1 MINNIPLTPV
11 KTLIKTIT
19 NVHAKKELFHE
30 IDMDILLQ
38 RTANRLKNKNN
49 DAWSK
54 INILYCQSKD
64 NMLNIYNNLICK
76 KKIID
81 PRTFGTIID
90 QFSKFM
96 YQIETIDNPSP
107 ENIISVLDNTST
119 LRVLKAISDD
129 DVNQTADRLVYN
141 IAHDAATYKTSKDP
155 YSKISDLIAKSY
167 FLAIIDN
174 QIKTGIYDSN
184 SLTNALNTS
193 TEYIK
198 NIFGKHPD
206 VERLINVLSFQT
218 YLYLTSFDDKF
229 ESGTHVSCD
238 YSLVVN
244 TPKEKNTTLS
254 GTISGETDF
263 NSDTRIVDLKIS
275 NANFKP
281 EHIMQVGLYYL
292 LSANKETIT
301 ELALYNPLLNQ
312 AVIVSPENILKTNDI
327 GKVIETTTE
336 RYLEKTS
343 WMKK

>member
-38 RTANRLKNKNN
+38 RTANRLKNRNN
-49 DAWSK
+49 DEWLK

-96 YQIETIDNPSP
+96 YQIETIDNSLP
-107 ENIISVLDNTST
+107 ENIIKMLSNTNT
-119 LRVLKAISDD
+119 LRVLKTISDD
-129 DVNQTADRLVYN
+129 NVNQTADRLVYN

-184 SLTNALNTS
+184 SLINALNTS

-198 NIFGKHPD
+198 DIFRKHPD
-206 VERLINVLSFQT
+206 I
-218 YLYLTSFDDKF
+218 
-229 ESGTHVSCD
+229 
-238 YSLVVN
+238 
-244 TPKEKNTTLS
+244 
-254 GTISGETDF
+254 
-263 NSDTRIVDLKIS
+263 
-275 NANFKP
+275 
-281 EHIMQVGLYYL
+281 
-292 LSANKETIT
+292 
-301 ELALYNPLLNQ
+301 
-312 AVIVSPENILKTNDI
+312 
-327 GKVIETTTE
+327 
-336 RYLEKTS
+336 
-343 WMKK
+343 